1 MGNIV
6 NDYIKDFLFENIN
19 LNLSSELQNIENEAL
34 KNNVPIIDKEVQA
47 LIQMFLHILKP
58 KKILEFGTAVGFS
71 ALFMYEILN
80 GNVMI
85 DTMERDEERIEIA
98 KNNFKRF
105 KCEDKINLIEGDCF
119 ENLNK
124 ISEEEEYDLIF
135 VDSSK
140 SHYEKLFN
148 ISIQKL
154 SKDGI
159 IIFDNVLYK
168 GMVASDE
175 LLQKRKKT
183 IVKNMRAF
191 IQNVVNEE
199 KFFTLLL
206 PIGDGVM
213 ILRRKN

>member
-6 NDYIKDFLFENIN
+6 NDYVKDFLLDNIN
-19 LNLSSELQNIENEAL
+19 LNLSDELLKIENEAL
-34 KNNVPIIDKEVQA
+34 KNNVPIIDKEVQS
-47 LIQMFLHILKP
+47 LIKMFLCILKP
-58 KKILEFGTAVGFS
+58 EKILEFGTAVGFS
-71 ALFMYEILN
+71 ALFMYEVLD

-85 DTMERDEERIEIA
+85 DTMERDEERIQIA
-98 KNNFKRF
+98 KNNFKYF
-105 KCEDKINLIEGDCF
+105 ECENKINLIEGDCF
-119 ENLNK
+119 NNLNK
-124 ISEEEEYDLIF
+124 ISTEYDLIF

-154 SKDGI
+154 SKNGI

-168 GMVASDE
+168 GMVASDD
-175 LLQKRKKT
+175 LVQKRKKT
-183 IVKNMRAF
+183 IVKNMRTF

>member
-105 KCEDKINLIEGDCF
+105 KCVDKINLIEGDCF

-124 ISEEEEYDLIF
+124 ISEEYDLIF

>member
-6 NDYIKDFLFENIN
+6 NDYVKDFLLDNIN
-19 LNLSSELQNIENEAL
+19 LNLSDELLKIENEAL
-34 KNNVPIIDKEVQA
+34 KNNVPIIDKEVQS
-47 LIQMFLHILKP
+47 LIKMFLCILKP
-58 KKILEFGTAVGFS
+58 EKILEFGTAVGFS
-71 ALFMYEILN
+71 ALFMYEVLD

-85 DTMERDEERIEIA
+85 DTMERE
-98 KNNFKRF
+98 N
-105 KCEDKINLIEGDCF
+105 KINLIEGDCF
-119 ENLNK
+119 NNLNK
-124 ISEEEEYDLIF
+124 ISTEYDLIF

-154 SKDGI
+154 SKNGI

-168 GMVASDE
+168 GMVASDD
-175 LLQKRKKT
+175 LVQKRKKT
-183 IVKNMRAF
+183 IVKNMRTF